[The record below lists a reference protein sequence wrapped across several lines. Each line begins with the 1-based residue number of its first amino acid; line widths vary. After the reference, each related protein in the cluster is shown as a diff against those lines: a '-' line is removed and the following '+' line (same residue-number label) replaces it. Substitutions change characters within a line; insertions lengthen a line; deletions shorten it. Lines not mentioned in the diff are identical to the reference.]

1 MIGNE
6 RSERST
12 ITSIRREPAPDLVNL
27 LGLNGKEPDLN
38 SLSLKEIGKRTSDF
52 VDRQVISYV
61 LDRTG
66 WNRSRANKILGI
78 SYKTLLAKIQD
89 LELSPPKYD

>member
-1 MIGNE
+1 
-6 RSERST
+6 
-12 ITSIRREPAPDLVNL
+12 
-27 LGLNGKEPDLN
+27 
-38 SLSLKEIGKRTSDF
+38 
-52 VDRQVISYV
+52 VISYV

-89 LELSPPKYD
+89 LELKPNHVMNDHSVSNLFPPEQPDPVWSAHSAIHR